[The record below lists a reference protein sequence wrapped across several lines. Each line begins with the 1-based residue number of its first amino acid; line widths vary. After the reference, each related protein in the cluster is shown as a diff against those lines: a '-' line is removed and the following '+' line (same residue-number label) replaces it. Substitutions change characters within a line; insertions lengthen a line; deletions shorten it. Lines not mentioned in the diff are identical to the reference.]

1 VPEHK
6 ANSNVHIVVLQGAV
20 IVNLAGTEVAVR
32 AGDLLPIAF
41 GTQMHIRN
49 DGQENATFL
58 IAKTPNPS
66 EMTAQ
71 K

>member
-1 VPEHK
+1 
-6 ANSNVHIVVLQGAV
+6 V
-20 IVNLAGTEVAVR
+20 IVNLAGTEVAVK

-58 IAKTPNPS
+58 IVKTPNPS
-66 EMTAQ
+66 EMTAPPAAP
-71 K
+71 